1 MSRRNRGEVISIK
14 NLQEY
19 IVKTLGDSV
28 ENHSEVSNKPL
39 IIEMKEPYNRKY
51 RIYAFNCNNPPGG
64 RPINEYKIVLN
75 VGQEQGQRGNFDYS
89 NGCFPIVIGY
99 VKQHDVFVLWDS
111 TKHKDFGFNKN
122 MQVKS
127 ETILRALA
135 SPISLQKRRTWNG
148 EETII
153 AARSEYLIDAL
164 NKRISLL
171 HDEMAGE

>member
-75 VGQEQGQRGNFDYS
+75 VGQEQGQRGIDYS
-89 NGCFPIVIGY
+89 DGCFLIVIGMLNNMMY
-99 VKQHDVFVLWDS
+99 LFMDS
-111 TKHKDFGFNKN
+111 TRHKDFGFNKN

-153 AARSEYLIDAL
+153 AARSEYLIAAL

>member
-75 VGQEQGQRGNFDYS
+75 VGQEQGQG
-89 NGCFPIVIGY
+89 
-99 VKQHDVFVLWDS
+99 
-111 TKHKDFGFNKN
+111 
-122 MQVKS
+122 
-127 ETILRALA
+127 
-135 SPISLQKRRTWNG
+135 
-148 EETII
+148 
-153 AARSEYLIDAL
+153 
-164 NKRISLL
+164 
-171 HDEMAGE
+171 